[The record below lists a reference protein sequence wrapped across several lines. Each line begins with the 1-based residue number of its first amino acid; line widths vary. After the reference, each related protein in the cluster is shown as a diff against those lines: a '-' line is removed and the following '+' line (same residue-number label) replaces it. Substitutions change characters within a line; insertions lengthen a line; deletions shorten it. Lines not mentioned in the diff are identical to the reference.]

1 MAYTHDEPVAVTET
15 RLTHDMHRA
24 ATSLLV
30 EAAGRP
36 SVPSAAL
43 AELRDFL
50 VANLHHHHESEDGL
64 LWPMII
70 EVAPG
75 DVAESLAALSTEHDQ
90 LDAALDTLGDAPIDD
105 PTDRAAL
112 TVAATAVRDLVRHH
126 LEQEEPL
133 LFPALTTH
141 LSPGAWDEFSQ
152 KVIATSPPQG
162 AHLLIGFFDE
172 VGTPEEVQL
181 VLDRLPEPVQP
192 LIPEMRRQAKT
203 ALDMLRPAA

>member
-1 MAYTHDEPVAVTET
+1 MTSAHTEPVAVTET
-15 RLTHDMHRA
+15 RLSHDMHRE

-64 LWPMII
+64 LWPLITAVAP
-70 EVAPG
+70 EVA
-75 DVAESLAALSTEHDQ
+75 DSLSALSTEHDQ
-90 LDAALDTLGDAPIDD
+90 LDAALDALGNVPIDD
-105 PTDRAAL
+105 GSDRAAL
-112 TVAATAVRDLVRHH
+112 TEAATAVRDLIRHH

-133 LFPALTTH
+133 LFPALRIH
-141 LSPGAWDEFSQ
+141 LSPEAWDDFSQ

-192 LIPEMRRQAKT
+192 LVPEMRRQARA
-203 ALDMLRPAA
+203 ALDVLRPAA